1 MANPTNP
8 KYNTYIG
15 ARYVPIFGGEWDNTK
30 TYEPLVIVTDQGNSY
45 TSVTFVPVGIDIN
58 NTTYWALT
66 GNHNAQVE
74 QYRQEVAQVSERQDT
89 TEAEVAQVSERQDTT
104 EAEVAQVSERQDT
117 TEAEVNQIQE
127 SIAELDDV
135 YTRLKGKT
143 IVVVGDSLTIGSGEA
158 LGHTWVEQIAERYN
172 CTTYNY
178 GVSGSKICCGGSG
191 SLDTDMINRVP
202 GILAE
207 RPTCDYFI
215 LSGGANDKNQNA
227 ELGSTNSD
235 ANTQVIGATK
245 NIIKMVRSKYGA
257 SCKILTITTCHRYDD
272 TNKLGLTEY
281 AYVDAVIRASNALG
295 VPSFNAYNDS
305 GISLALAEDNPDYNK
320 WADEGFTGGGNTRAY
335 HYSLAAYNYLTPIY
349 AAFIA
354 NSYAGNSSIMPIYE
368 TVNGVIWQKT
378 MLGNGVSLVTALI
391 NLSNITMGV
400 TDKHI
405 ANSSWMN
412 IQIPKKFQMA
422 IYLFGTA
429 NASGD
434 GHLIGYIGNQTKI
447 QNWNTS
453 GINYALTLIYGS
465 TPASQSGFLTLS
477 IIGFDNG

>member
-1 MANPTNP
+1 MMTNPTNP

-15 ARYVPIFGGEWDNTK
+15 ARYVPIFGGEWDNSK
-30 TYEPLVIVTDQGNSY
+30 TYEPLVIVTNQGNSY
-45 TSVTFVPVGIDIN
+45 TSVTFVPAGIDIN

-66 GNHNAQVE
+66 GNYNAQVE

-89 TEAEVAQVSERQDTT
+89 TEAEV
-104 EAEVAQVSERQDT
+104 
-117 TEAEVNQIQE
+117 NQIQE
-127 SIAELDDV
+127 SIKELPELDDV

-143 IVVVGDSLTIGSGEA
+143 IVVVGDSLTIGNGEA

-178 GVSGSKICCGGSG
+178 GVSGSKICSGGSG

-202 GILAE
+202 SILAE

-227 ELGSTNSD
+227 PLGSTNSD
-235 ANTQVIGATK
+235 ANNQVIGATK

-272 TNKLGLTEY
+272 TNELGLTEY
-281 AYVDAVIRASNALG
+281 AYVDAVIRASNSLG

-305 GISLALAEDNPDYNK
+305 GISLALATYNPDYNK
-320 WADEGFTGGGNTRAY
+320 WADVGFTGGGNTRNY

-349 AAFIA
+349 ATFIA
-354 NSYAGNSSIMPIYE
+354 NSYTGNSSIMPIYE
-368 TVNGVIWQKT
+368 TINGVVWQKT
-378 MLGNGVSLVTALI
+378 MLGNGLSLVTATI
-391 NLSNITMGV
+391 TLSSIAMGV
-400 TDKHI
+400 TDAHI

-412 IQIPKKFQMA
+412 LAIPKKFQMA

-434 GHLIGYIGNQTKI
+434 GHLIGYIGNQANI

-465 TPASQSGFLTLS
+465 KPAPQSGFFTIS

>member
-1 MANPTNP
+1 MMTNPTNP

-15 ARYVPIFGGEWDNTK
+15 ARYVPIFGGEWDNSK
-30 TYEPLVIVTDQGNSY
+30 TYEPLVIVTNQGNSY
-45 TSVTFVPVGIDIN
+45 TSVTFVPTGIDIN

-66 GNHNAQVE
+66 GNYNAQVE

-89 TEAEVAQVSERQDTT
+89 TEAEV
-104 EAEVAQVSERQDT
+104 
-117 TEAEVNQIQE
+117 NQIQE
-127 SIAELDDV
+127 SIKELPELDDV

-143 IVVVGDSLTIGSGEA
+143 IVVVGDSLTIGNGEA

-178 GVSGSKICCGGSG
+178 GVSGSKICSGGSG

-202 GILAE
+202 SILAE

-227 ELGSTNSD
+227 PLGSTNSD
-235 ANTQVIGATK
+235 ANNQVIGATK

-272 TNKLGLTEY
+272 TNELGLTEY
-281 AYVDAVIRASNALG
+281 AYVDAVIRASNSLG

-305 GISLALAEDNPDYNK
+305 GISLALATYNPDYNK
-320 WADEGFTGGGNTRAY
+320 WADVGFTGGGNTRNY

-349 AAFIA
+349 ATFIA
-354 NSYAGNSSIMPIYE
+354 NSYTGNSSIMPIYE
-368 TVNGVIWQKT
+368 TINGVVWQKT
-378 MLGNGVSLVTALI
+378 MLGNGLSLVTATI
-391 NLSNITMGV
+391 TLSSIAMGV
-400 TDKHI
+400 TDAHI

-412 IQIPKKFQMA
+412 LAIPKKFQMA

-434 GHLIGYIGNQTKI
+434 GHLIGYIGNQSNI

-465 TPASQSGFLTLS
+465 KPAPQSGFFTIS

>member
-1 MANPTNP
+1 MTNPTNP

-15 ARYVPIFGGEWDNTK
+15 ARYVPIFGGEWDNSK
-30 TYEPLVIVTDQGNSY
+30 TYEPLVIVTNQGNSY
-45 TSVTFVPVGIDIN
+45 TSVTFVPTGIDIN

-66 GNHNAQVE
+66 GNYNAQVE

-89 TEAEVAQVSERQDTT
+89 TEAEV
-104 EAEVAQVSERQDT
+104 
-117 TEAEVNQIQE
+117 NQIQE
-127 SIAELDDV
+127 SIKELPELDDV

-143 IVVVGDSLTIGSGEA
+143 IVVVGDSLTIGNGEA

-178 GVSGSKICCGGSG
+178 GVSGSKICSGGSG

-202 GILAE
+202 SILAE

-227 ELGSTNSD
+227 PLGSTNSD
-235 ANTQVIGATK
+235 ANNQVIGATK

-272 TNKLGLTEY
+272 TNELGLTEY
-281 AYVDAVIRASNALG
+281 AYVDAVIRASNSLG

-305 GISLALAEDNPDYNK
+305 GISLALATYNPDYNK
-320 WADEGFTGGGNTRAY
+320 WADVGFTGGGNTRNY

-349 AAFIA
+349 ATFIA
-354 NSYAGNSSIMPIYE
+354 NSYTGNSSIMPIYE
-368 TVNGVIWQKT
+368 TINGVVWQKT
-378 MLGNGVSLVTALI
+378 MLGNGLSLVTATI
-391 NLSNITMGV
+391 TLSSIAMGV
-400 TDKHI
+400 TDAHI

-412 IQIPKKFQMA
+412 LAIPKKFQMA

-434 GHLIGYIGNQTKI
+434 GHLIGYIGNQSNI

-465 TPASQSGFLTLS
+465 KPAPQSGFFTIS

>member
-1 MANPTNP
+1 MMTNPTNP

-15 ARYVPIFGGEWDNTK
+15 ARYVPIFGGEWDNSK
-30 TYEPLVIVTDQGNSY
+30 TYEPLVIVTNQGNSY
-45 TSVTFVPVGIDIN
+45 TSVTFVPTGIDIN

-66 GNHNAQVE
+66 GNYNAQVE
-74 QYRQEVAQVSERQDT
+74 QYQQEVAQVSERQ
-89 TEAEVAQVSERQDTT
+89 A
-104 EAEVAQVSERQDT
+104 T

-127 SIAELDDV
+127 SIAELPKLDDV

-143 IVVVGDSLTIGSGEA
+143 IIVVGDSLTIGSGEA

-178 GVSGSKICCGGSG
+178 GVSSSKICSGGSK

-202 GILAE
+202 AILAE

-227 ELGSTNSD
+227 PLGSTNSD
-235 ANTQVIGATK
+235 ANNQVIGATK

-272 TNKLGLTEY
+272 TNELGLTEY
-281 AYVDAVIRASNALG
+281 AYVDAVIRASNSLG

-305 GISLALAEDNPDYNK
+305 GISLALATYNPDYNK
-320 WADEGFTGGGNTRAY
+320 WADVGFTGGGNTRNY

-349 AAFIA
+349 ATFIA
-354 NSYAGNSSIMPIYE
+354 NSYTGNSSIMPIYE
-368 TVNGVIWQKT
+368 TINGVVWQKT
-378 MLGNGVSLVTALI
+378 MLGNGLSLVTATI
-391 NLSNITMGV
+391 TLSSIAMGV
-400 TDKHI
+400 TDAHI

-412 IQIPKKFQMA
+412 LPIPKKFQMA

-434 GHLIGYIGNQTKI
+434 GHLIGYIGNQSDI
-447 QNWNTS
+447 QNWNKS

-465 TPASQSGFLTLS
+465 NPARQSGFFTIS

>member
-1 MANPTNP
+1 MMANPTNP

-15 ARYVPIFGGEWDNTK
+15 ARYVPIFGGDWDNTK
-30 TYEPLVIVTDQGNSY
+30 TYEPLVIVTNQGNSY
-45 TSVTFVPVGIDIN
+45 TSVTFVPIGIDIN

-66 GNHNAQVE
+66 GNYNAQVE
-74 QYRQEVAQVSERQDT
+74 QYRQ
-89 TEAEVAQVSERQDTT
+89 
-104 EAEVAQVSERQDT
+104 EVAQVSERQDT

-178 GVSGSKICCGGSG
+178 GVSGSKICSGGSG
-191 SLDTDMINRVP
+191 SLATDMINRVP
-202 GILAE
+202 AILNE

-215 LSGGANDKNQNA
+215 LSGGTNDKNQNA
-227 ELGSTNSD
+227 PLGSTNSD
-235 ANTQVIGATK
+235 ANNQVIGATK

-272 TNKLGLTEY
+272 TNDLGLTEY
-281 AYVDAVIRASNALG
+281 AYVDAVIRASNSLG

-305 GISLALAEDNPDYNK
+305 GISLALASYNPDYNK
-320 WADEGFTGGGNTRAY
+320 WADVGFTGGGNTRSY

-368 TVNGVIWQKT
+368 TINGVLWQKT
-378 MLGNGVSLVTALI
+378 MLGNGLSLVTAMI
-391 NLSNITMGV
+391 TLSSITMNV
-400 TDKHI
+400 TDTHI

-412 IQIPKKFQMA
+412 IAIPKKFQMA

-434 GHLIGYIGNQTKI
+434 GHLIGYIGNQANI

-453 GINYALTLIYGS
+453 GINYALTLIYGKS
-465 TPASQSGFLTLS
+465 PTSQSGFFTIS
-477 IIGFDNG
+477 IIGYDNG

>member
-1 MANPTNP
+1 MMANPTNP

-74 QYRQEVAQVSERQDT
+74 QYRQ
-89 TEAEVAQVSERQDTT
+89 EVAQVSERQDTT

>member
-1 MANPTNP
+1 MTNPTNP

-15 ARYVPIFGGEWDNTK
+15 ARYVPIFGGEWDNSK
-30 TYEPLVIVTDQGNSY
+30 TYEPLVIVTNQGNSY
-45 TSVTFVPVGIDIN
+45 TSVTFVPTGIDIN

-66 GNHNAQVE
+66 GNYNAQVE

-89 TEAEVAQVSERQDTT
+89 TEAEV
-104 EAEVAQVSERQDT
+104 
-117 TEAEVNQIQE
+117 NQIQE
-127 SIAELDDV
+127 SIKELPELDDV

-143 IVVVGDSLTIGSGEA
+143 IVVVGDSLTIGNGEA

-178 GVSGSKICCGGSG
+178 GVSGSKICSGGSG

-202 GILAE
+202 SILAE

-227 ELGSTNSD
+227 PLGSTNSD
-235 ANTQVIGATK
+235 ANNQVIGATK

-272 TNKLGLTEY
+272 TNELGLTEY
-281 AYVDAVIRASNALG
+281 AYVDAVIRASNSLG

-305 GISLALAEDNPDYNK
+305 GISLALATYNPDYNK
-320 WADEGFTGGGNTRAY
+320 WADVGFTGGGNTRNY

-349 AAFIA
+349 ATFIA
-354 NSYAGNSSIMPIYE
+354 NSYTGNSSIMPIYE
-368 TVNGVIWQKT
+368 TINGVVWQKT
-378 MLGNGVSLVTALI
+378 MLGNGLSLVTATI
-391 NLSNITMGV
+391 TLSSIAMGV
-400 TDKHI
+400 TDAHI

-412 IQIPKKFQMA
+412 LAIPKKFQMA

-434 GHLIGYIGNQTKI
+434 GHLIGYIGNQSDI

-465 TPASQSGFLTLS
+465 KPAPQSGFFTIS

>member
-1 MANPTNP
+1 MMANPTNP

-15 ARYVPIFGGEWDNTK
+15 ARYVPIFSGEWDNSK
-30 TYEPLVIVTDQGNSY
+30 TYEPLVIVTNQGNSY
-45 TSVTFVPVGIDIN
+45 TSVTFVPAGIDIN

-66 GNHNAQVE
+66 GNYKAQIE
-74 QYRQEVAQVSERQDT
+74 QYHQEVAQVSK
-89 TEAEVAQVSERQDTT
+89 
-104 EAEVAQVSERQDT
+104 RQDT

-127 SIAELDDV
+127 SIKELPELDDV

-178 GVSGSKICCGGSG
+178 GVPGSKICSGGSG

-202 GILAE
+202 SILAE

-227 ELGSTNSD
+227 QLGSTNSD
-235 ANTQVIGATK
+235 ANSQVIGATK

-272 TNKLGLTEY
+272 TNDLGLTEY
-281 AYVDAVIRASNALG
+281 AYVDAVIRASNSLG

-305 GISLALAEDNPDYNK
+305 GISLALASYNPDYNK
-320 WADEGFTGGGNTRAY
+320 WADVGFTGGGNTRNY

-368 TVNGVIWQKT
+368 TVNGVLWQKT
-378 MLGNGVSLVTALI
+378 MLGNGLSLVTAMI
-391 NLSNITMGV
+391 TLSSISMNV
-400 TDKHI
+400 TDTHI

-412 IQIPKKFQMA
+412 IAIPKKFQMA

-434 GHLIGYIGNQTKI
+434 GHLIGYIGNQANI

-465 TPASQSGFLTLS
+465 SPASQSGFFTIS
-477 IIGFDNG
+477 IIGYDNG

>member
-1 MANPTNP
+1 MMANPTNP

-15 ARYVPIFGGEWDNTK
+15 ARYAPIFGGDWDNTK
-30 TYEPLVIVTDQGNSY
+30 TYEPLVIVTNQGNSY
-45 TSVTFVPVGIDIN
+45 TSVTFVPIGIDIN

-66 GNHNAQVE
+66 GNYNAQVE

-89 TEAEVAQVSERQDTT
+89 TEAEV
-104 EAEVAQVSERQDT
+104 
-117 TEAEVNQIQE
+117 NQIQE
-127 SIAELDDV
+127 SIAELPELPELDDV

-178 GVSGSKICCGGSG
+178 GMSASKICSGGSG
-191 SLDTDMINRVP
+191 SLTTDMINRVP
-202 GILAE
+202 SILAE
-207 RPTCDYFI
+207 IPTCDYFI

-227 ELGSTNSD
+227 PLGSTNSD
-235 ANTQVIGATK
+235 ANNQVIGATK

-272 TNKLGLTEY
+272 TNDLGLTEY
-281 AYVDAVIRASNALG
+281 AYVDAVIRASNSLG

-305 GISLALAEDNPDYNK
+305 GISLALATYNPDYNK
-320 WADEGFTGGGNTRAY
+320 WADVGFTGGGNTRSY
-335 HYSLAAYNYLTPIY
+335 HYSRAAYNYLTPIY

-368 TVNGVIWQKT
+368 TINGVLWQKT
-378 MLGNGVSLVTALI
+378 MLGNGLSLVTAMI
-391 NLSNITMGV
+391 TLSSITMNV
-400 TDKHI
+400 TDTHI

-412 IQIPKKFQMA
+412 IAIPKKFQMA

-434 GHLIGYIGNQTKI
+434 GHLIGYIGNQANI

-453 GINYALTLIYGS
+453 GINYALTLIYGKS
-465 TPASQSGFLTLS
+465 PASQSGFFTIS
-477 IIGFDNG
+477 IIGYDNG

>member
-1 MANPTNP
+1 MTNPTNP

-15 ARYVPIFGGEWDNTK
+15 ARYVPIFGGEWDNSK
-30 TYEPLVIVTDQGNSY
+30 TYEPLVIVTNQGNSY
-45 TSVTFVPVGIDIN
+45 TSVTFVPAGIDIN

-66 GNHNAQVE
+66 GNYNAQVE

-89 TEAEVAQVSERQDTT
+89 TEAEV
-104 EAEVAQVSERQDT
+104 
-117 TEAEVNQIQE
+117 NQIQE
-127 SIAELDDV
+127 SIKELPELDDV

-143 IVVVGDSLTIGSGEA
+143 IVVVGDSLTIGNGEA

-178 GVSGSKICCGGSG
+178 GVSGSKICSGGSG

-202 GILAE
+202 SILAE

-227 ELGSTNSD
+227 PLGSTNSD
-235 ANTQVIGATK
+235 ANNQVIGATK

-272 TNKLGLTEY
+272 TNELGLTEY
-281 AYVDAVIRASNALG
+281 AYVDAVIRASNSLG

-305 GISLALAEDNPDYNK
+305 GISLALATYNPDYNK
-320 WADEGFTGGGNTRAY
+320 WADVGFTGGGNTRNY

-349 AAFIA
+349 ATFIA
-354 NSYAGNSSIMPIYE
+354 NSYTGNSSIMPIYE
-368 TVNGVIWQKT
+368 TINGVVWQKT
-378 MLGNGVSLVTALI
+378 MLGNGLSLVTATI
-391 NLSNITMGV
+391 TLSSIAMGV
-400 TDKHI
+400 TDAHI

-412 IQIPKKFQMA
+412 LAIPKKFQMA

-434 GHLIGYIGNQTKI
+434 GHLIGYIGNQSDI

-465 TPASQSGFLTLS
+465 KPAPQSGFFTIS

>member
-1 MANPTNP
+1 MMTNPTNP

-15 ARYVPIFGGEWDNTK
+15 ARYVPIFGGEWDNSK
-30 TYEPLVIVTDQGNSY
+30 AYEPLVIVTNQGNSY
-45 TSVTFVPVGIDIN
+45 TSVTFVPTGIDIN

-66 GNHNAQVE
+66 GNYNAQVE

-89 TEAEVAQVSERQDTT
+89 TEAEV
-104 EAEVAQVSERQDT
+104 
-117 TEAEVNQIQE
+117 NQIQE
-127 SIAELDDV
+127 SIKELPELDDV

-143 IVVVGDSLTIGSGEA
+143 IVVVGDSLTIGNGEA

-178 GVSGSKICCGGSG
+178 GVSGSKICSGGSG

-202 GILAE
+202 SILAE

-227 ELGSTNSD
+227 PLGSTNSD
-235 ANTQVIGATK
+235 ANNQVIGATK

-272 TNKLGLTEY
+272 TNELGLTEY
-281 AYVDAVIRASNALG
+281 AYVDAVIRASNSLG

-305 GISLALAEDNPDYNK
+305 GISLALATYNPDYNK
-320 WADEGFTGGGNTRAY
+320 WADVGFTGGGNTRNY

-349 AAFIA
+349 ATFIA
-354 NSYAGNSSIMPIYE
+354 NSYTGNSSIMPIYE
-368 TVNGVIWQKT
+368 TINGVVWQKT
-378 MLGNGVSLVTALI
+378 MLGNGLSLVTATI
-391 NLSNITMGV
+391 TLSSIAMGV
-400 TDKHI
+400 TDAHI

-412 IQIPKKFQMA
+412 LAIPKKFQMA

-434 GHLIGYIGNQTKI
+434 GHLIGYIGNQSDI

-465 TPASQSGFLTLS
+465 KPAPQSGFFTIS

>member
-1 MANPTNP
+1 MMANPTNP

-45 TSVTFVPVGIDIN
+45 TSVTFVPAGIDIN

-74 QYRQEVAQVSERQDT
+74 QYRQEVT
-89 TEAEVAQVSERQDTT
+89 
-104 EAEVAQVSERQDT
+104 QVSERQDT

-127 SIAELDDV
+127 SIADLPELDDV

-143 IVVVGDSLTIGSGEA
+143 IVVVGDSLTLGSEEA

-178 GVSGSKICCGGSG
+178 GISGSKICSGGSG

-227 ELGSTNSD
+227 PLGSTNSD
-235 ANTQVIGATK
+235 ANNQVIGATK
-245 NIIKMVRSKYGA
+245 NIIKMVRSKYGP

-272 TNKLGLTEY
+272 TNELGLTEY
-281 AYVDAVIRASNALG
+281 AYVDAVIRASNSLG
-295 VPSFNAYNDS
+295 IPSFNAYNDS
-305 GISLALAEDNPDYNK
+305 GISLALAPHKPDYNK
-320 WADEGFTGGGNTRAY
+320 WADVGFTGGGNTRAY

-368 TVNGVIWQKT
+368 TINGVVWQKT
-378 MLGNGVSLVTALI
+378 MLGNGLSLVTALI
-391 NLSNITMGV
+391 TLSSIPMAV
-400 TDKHI
+400 TDTHI

-412 IQIPKKFQMA
+412 IAIPKKFQMA

-429 NASGD
+429 NASGS
-434 GHLIGYIGNQTKI
+434 GHLIGYIGNQEKI

-453 GINYALTLIYGS
+453 GINYALTLIYGEA
-465 TPASQSGFLTLS
+465 ASPQSGFLTLS

>member
-74 QYRQEVAQVSERQDT
+74 QYRQ
-89 TEAEVAQVSERQDTT
+89 EVAQVSERQDTT

>member
-1 MANPTNP
+1 MMTNPTNP

-15 ARYVPIFGGEWDNTK
+15 ARYVPIFGGEWDNSK
-30 TYEPLVIVTDQGNSY
+30 TYEPLVIVTNQGNSY
-45 TSVTFVPVGIDIN
+45 TSVTFVPTGIDIN

-66 GNHNAQVE
+66 GNYNAQVE

-89 TEAEVAQVSERQDTT
+89 TEAEV
-104 EAEVAQVSERQDT
+104 
-117 TEAEVNQIQE
+117 NQIQE
-127 SIAELDDV
+127 SIKELPELDDV

-143 IVVVGDSLTIGSGEA
+143 IVVVGDSLTIGNGEA

-178 GVSGSKICCGGSG
+178 GVSGSKICSGGSG

-202 GILAE
+202 SILAE

-227 ELGSTNSD
+227 PLGSTNSD
-235 ANTQVIGATK
+235 ANNQVIGATK

-272 TNKLGLTEY
+272 TNELGLTEY
-281 AYVDAVIRASNALG
+281 AYVDAVIRASNSLG

-305 GISLALAEDNPDYNK
+305 GISLALATYNPDYNK
-320 WADEGFTGGGNTRAY
+320 WADVGFTGGGNTRNY

-349 AAFIA
+349 ATFIA
-354 NSYAGNSSIMPIYE
+354 NSYTGNSSIMPIYE
-368 TVNGVIWQKT
+368 TINGVVWQKT
-378 MLGNGVSLVTALI
+378 MLGNGLSLVTATI
-391 NLSNITMGV
+391 TLSSIAMGV
-400 TDKHI
+400 TDAHI

-412 IQIPKKFQMA
+412 LAIPKKFQMA

-434 GHLIGYIGNQTKI
+434 GHLIGYIGNQSDI

-465 TPASQSGFLTLS
+465 KPAPQSGFFTIS

>member
-1 MANPTNP
+1 MTNPTNP

-15 ARYVPIFGGEWDNTK
+15 ARYVPIFGGEWDNSK
-30 TYEPLVIVTDQGNSY
+30 TYEPLVIVTNQGNSY
-45 TSVTFVPVGIDIN
+45 TSVTFVPTGIDIN

-66 GNHNAQVE
+66 GNYNAQVE
-74 QYRQEVAQVSERQDT
+74 QYQQ
-89 TEAEVAQVSERQDTT
+89 
-104 EAEVAQVSERQDT
+104 EVAQVSERQDT

-127 SIAELDDV
+127 SIKELPELDDV

-143 IVVVGDSLTIGSGEA
+143 IVVVGDSLTIGNGEA

-178 GVSGSKICCGGSG
+178 GVSGSKICSGGSG

-202 GILAE
+202 AILAE

-227 ELGSTNSD
+227 PLGSTNSD
-235 ANTQVIGATK
+235 ANNQVIGATK

-272 TNKLGLTEY
+272 TNELGLTEY
-281 AYVDAVIRASNALG
+281 AYVDAVIRASNSLG

-305 GISLALAEDNPDYNK
+305 GISLALATYNPDYNK
-320 WADEGFTGGGNTRAY
+320 WADVGFTGGGNTRNY

-349 AAFIA
+349 ATFIA
-354 NSYAGNSSIMPIYE
+354 NSYTGNSSIMPIYE
-368 TVNGVIWQKT
+368 TINGVVWQKT
-378 MLGNGVSLVTALI
+378 MLGNGLSLVTATI
-391 NLSNITMGV
+391 TLSSIAMGV
-400 TDKHI
+400 TDAHI

-412 IQIPKKFQMA
+412 LAIPKKFQMA

-434 GHLIGYIGNQTKI
+434 GHLIGYIGNQSDI

-465 TPASQSGFLTLS
+465 NPAPQSGFFTIS